1 MLLDETA
8 ASLLV
13 KEWFNSMST
22 KNLYKILG
30 VRPNATQE
38 EINKAFRRLVKKYHP
53 DVCKTPDAEERMKEI
68 NAASEVLR
76 DPEKRRL
83 FDSGPE
89 IVEPPPVRRER
100 PRHRSERTRYQAPHY
115 EQTPRHAQP
124 QQHKRDM
131 PYAAGFFVFILILVF
146 MWVGT
151 SHAPADNPQV
161 VTPVGQVVVVTPQQ
175 PIPEQKTFE
184 IWKGEGDTLVEQHRN
199 GDALTAYDRA
209 LEIRPDASVIWVA
222 EGDIYSTMGNFE
234 KAIACYDQALK
245 TNPQDEQA
253 QKKSTV
259 LKNTNSLMEF
269 ADRLIEQE
277 NYSAAIDMYD
287 DILSAGIRN
296 TNFQKRILSAKVYA
310 LMRSGRPDEAP
321 RVSRSIESL

>member
-1 MLLDETA
+1 
-8 ASLLV
+8 
-13 KEWFNSMST
+13 MST
-22 KNLYKILG
+22 NNFYKILG
-30 VRPNATQE
+30 VRRHATQE
-38 EINKAFRRLVKKYHP
+38 EINKAFRLLVKKYHP

-100 PRHRSERTRYQAPHY
+100 RKHRSERTRYQAPRY
-115 EQTPRHAQP
+115 EQNPSHAKP
-124 QQHKRDM
+124 QQHKRGM
-131 PYAAGFFVFILILVF
+131 PYAAGLFVFILILVF
-146 MWVGT
+146 MLGGT
-151 SHAPADNPQV
+151 PQATPDKTQM
-161 VTPVGQVVVVTPQQ
+161 VTPVSPVVLVTPQQ
-175 PIPEQKTFE
+175 PVTEQKTFE
-184 IWKGEGDTLVEQHRN
+184 IWKGEGDALVEQHRN

-245 TNPQDEQA
+245 TNPQDEHA

-277 NYSAAIDMYD
+277 NYSDAIDMYD
-287 DILSAGIRN
+287 DILAAGIRN
-296 TNFQKRILSAKVYA
+296 TNFQKRVLSAKVYA
-310 LMRSGRPDEAP
+310 LMRSGRPDEAT
-321 RVSRSIESL
+321 RVSRSLESV